1 MSDSSKTA
9 SGKQLE
15 EEIAR
20 EIIHFLKDH
29 VGRGPEGYR
38 TYLADDMFII
48 RLHKIFSPAEH
59 EMAKTESGRQS
70 VKETRRRLIEELRPL
85 LEEMVRTATGAEVV
99 SLHSDVS
106 TKTGE
111 GLIIFVLNRK
121 LGTKER
127 SGGGD
132 FVDVGGGNQDEP

>member
-1 MSDSSKTA
+1 MSDSSKMP
-9 SGKQLE
+9 SGRNLE

-29 VGRGPEGYR
+29 LGRGPEGYR
-38 TYLADDMFII
+38 TYLAEDMFII
-48 RLHKIFSPAEH
+48 RLQKIFSPAEH
-59 EMAKTESGRQS
+59 EMAKTETGRQS
-70 VKETRRRLIEELRPL
+70 VKDTRRRLLEELRPL
-85 LEEMVRTATGAEVV
+85 LEEMVRTATGADVV

-111 GLIIFVLNRK
+111 GIIMFVLNRR
-121 LGTKER
+121 LGGKEG

-132 FVDVGGGNQDEP
+132 FVDIGGGDQGDP